1 MSRDPR
7 KLRTFVL
14 ADGLIAE
21 VYRVSSMFP
30 VSERF
35 GLQSQLRRAALSTA
49 TNIVEGSARRSTQ
62 EYLYFINVA
71 AASASEARYLVQVAH
86 RLEFVTEQ
94 DRERLS
100 TSYREVAGGLH
111 AVLNALSPKP

>member
-14 ADGLIAE
+14 ADSLITD
-21 VYRVSSMFP
+21 VYRISSRFP

-49 TNIVEGSARRSTQ
+49 TNIVEGSARRSSR

-71 AASASEARYLVQVAH
+71 AASASEARYLIQIAH
-86 RLEFVTEQ
+86 RLGFMSEE
-94 DRERLS
+94 DCERFS
-100 TSYREVAGGLH
+100 AGYTEVAGGLH
-111 AVLNALSPKP
+111 GVIHALTARG